1 MKIYSV
7 RQTAELLQCTERTV
21 YNYITSGELKAKKLG
36 KSWRITDENINE
48 FLNTDTNIDK
58 LNNK

>member
-7 RQTAELLQCTERTV
+7 RRTAELLQCTERTV